1 MEAWANINP
10 NLAGTLQTLQVPS
23 RGEWFLPL
31 VLTTWEPLFVVTAL
45 GTVQHQDAPLDTG
58 QAPPRAVTCF
68 RTWMMGKIPV
78 ETSGRRLGLG
88 LGGATVLITCPMP
101 ILPQRPVLGDLGA

>member
-1 MEAWANINP
+1 MEALANINP
-10 NLAGTLQTLQVPS
+10 NLAGTLQVPS

-88 LGGATVLITCPMP
+88 LGEATVLITCPMP
-101 ILPQRPVLGDLGA
+101 ILLQRPVLGDLGA